1 MLKMVSIYFPSIA
14 TIEFMFFFSKKIIV
28 THPISCDA
36 CQRDNFMGF
45 RYRCQKCHSFQ
56 MCQEC
61 FWRGR
66 VASSHTIEH
75 DVKEYTSYVCMLLFS
90 YILD

>member
-1 MLKMVSIYFPSIA
+1 MFKIYIKYFY
-14 TIEFMFFFSKKIIV
+14 FLV

-36 CQRDNFMGF
+36 CHRDNFMGF
-45 RYRCQKCHSFQ
+45 RYRCQKCHNFQ

-75 DVKEYTSYVCMLLFS
+75 DVKEYTSYVCSFNYFILFFKLFKMCLL
-90 YILD
+90 

>member
-1 MLKMVSIYFPSIA
+1 MIC
-14 TIEFMFFFSKKIIV
+14 FSLV
-28 THPISCDA
+28 NHPITCDA
-36 CQRDNFMGF
+36 CRRDNFTGF
-45 RYRCQKCHSFQ
+45 RYRCQKCHNFQ

-75 DVKEYTSYVCMLLFS
+75 DVKEYTSYVKFNLLES
-90 YILD
+90 YYS